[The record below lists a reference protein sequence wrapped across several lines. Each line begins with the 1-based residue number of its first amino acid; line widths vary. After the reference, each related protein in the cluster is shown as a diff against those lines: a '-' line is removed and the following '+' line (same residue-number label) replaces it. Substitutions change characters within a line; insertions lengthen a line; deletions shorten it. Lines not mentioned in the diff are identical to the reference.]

1 MAESAV
7 YRSVIAKDSCA
18 NGAGPLR
25 SRHPAPAAAG
35 RPHHQHAA
43 GREGQPVGISLP
55 APRARAR
62 GVADSIEGYTALIDQ
77 QKAGFPV
84 NVFVSITLDRQ
95 SQAGLEAFESAVRKV
110 PEVMECYLMTGEHD
124 YLLRLV
130 VADMADF
137 ERMHNQH
144 LTRLPSVARVHSS
157 FAMRTVTSRR
167 RILPA
172 R

>member
-1 MAESAV
+1 MELDRYDRAIVRLLQQDARITNTLLAEKVSLSESACLRRV
-7 YRSVIAKDSCA
+7 RSLEE
-18 NGAGPLR
+18 AGLI
-25 SRHPAPAAAG
+25 
-35 RPHHQHAA
+35 Q
-43 GREGQPVGISLP
+43 
-55 APRARAR
+55 
-62 GVADSIEGYTALIDQ
+62 GYTALIDQ
-77 QKAGFPV
+77 HKAGFPV

-137 ERMHNQH
+137 ERVHNQH

-157 FAMRTVTSRR
+157 FAMRTVTRAASLPSRSG
-167 RILPA
+167 
-172 R
+172 